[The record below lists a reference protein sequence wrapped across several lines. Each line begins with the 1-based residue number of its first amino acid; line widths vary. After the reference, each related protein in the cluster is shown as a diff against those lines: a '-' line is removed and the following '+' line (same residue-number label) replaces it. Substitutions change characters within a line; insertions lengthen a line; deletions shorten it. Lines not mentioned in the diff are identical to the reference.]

1 VGACFVKNCDFF
13 VNDEKRMEFGGLF
26 LDDDESVVV
35 VDKTESV
42 INGFLFL
49 KEKLFEVLSC

>member
-42 INGFLFL
+42 INGFLF
-49 KEKLFEVLSC
+49 

>member
-1 VGACFVKNCDFF
+1 
-13 VNDEKRMEFGGLF
+13 MEFGGLF

-42 INGFLFL
+42 INDFLF
-49 KEKLFEVLSC
+49 